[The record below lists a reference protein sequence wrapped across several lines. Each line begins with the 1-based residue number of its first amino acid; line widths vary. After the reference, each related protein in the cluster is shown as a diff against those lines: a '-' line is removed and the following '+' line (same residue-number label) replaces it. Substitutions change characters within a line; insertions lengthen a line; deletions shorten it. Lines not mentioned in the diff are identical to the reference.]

1 MPGHPGG
8 RPSPA
13 AVVAAPAV
21 APAAADAIVAPTV
34 TPVDPHLWGRID
46 ADGAVYLK
54 TASGER
60 KIADWQAGD
69 AEAGLAHFGRR
80 FDDFSTE
87 IALLEARLASGSGD
101 AKATKTQAAQL
112 KESIGTLSALGDLDA
127 AAQRLDA
134 VIADADAA
142 ISAASAARAEARA
155 RAIAAKEALCTEAE
169 TLATSTQ
176 WKQTGDRLKDIV
188 TEWRAIRG
196 IDRKTDD
203 ALWKQFSAA
212 RDAFGR
218 RRGQHF
224 AKLDAERD
232 TVKHAKEKLIARAEE
247 LSGSSDWKQTA
258 DAMRELMTEWKAAGR
273 AARDVEDALW
283 ARFRA
288 AQDAFFARRSEVFA
302 ERDAE
307 QVENQKQK
315 EAIIA
320 EAEAV
325 DVSDPKAAQNAIREL
340 QSRFDEIGHVP
351 RDSMR
356 RIDDRMRAAEQR
368 VRDAVDAEW
377 RRGSAESNPFLTALR
392 ERLAE
397 AEAKLERARQSGDA
411 ARIAKAEADVAQRR
425 ALIPE

>member
-1 MPGHPGG
+1 MHVM
-8 RPSPA
+8 SE
-13 AVVAAPAV
+13 
-21 APAAADAIVAPTV
+21 
-34 TPVDPHLWGRID
+34 WGRID
-46 ADGAVYLK
+46 ADGTVYVK
-54 TASGER
+54 TADGER
-60 KIADWQAGD
+60 EIGSWQAGD
-69 AEAGLAHFGRR
+69 AEAGLAFYTRR
-80 FDDFSTE
+80 YEDLATE
-87 IALLEARLASGSGD
+87 VTLLEQRLESGAGD
-101 AKATKTQAAQL
+101 PAATRTHAVALREQLPTVAA
-112 KESIGTLSALGDLDA
+112 IGDLA
-127 AAQRLDA
+127 ALQARLDA
-134 VIADADAA
+134 LLAAAETKAGERAAARQQARADAV
-142 ISAASAARAEARA
+142 
-155 RAIAAKEALCTEAE
+155 AAKEKLVAEAE
-169 TLATSTQ
+169 QIAESATS
-176 WKQTGDRLKDIV
+176 WKASGDRL
-188 TEWRAIRG
+188 RAIVDEWKQIKG

-247 LSGSSDWKQTA
+247 LAGSSDWKQTA

-307 QVENQKQK
+307 QVENQRKK

-325 DVSDPKAAQNAIREL
+325 DVSDPKAAQTAIREL

-351 RDSMR
+351 RDAIR

-377 RRGSAESNPFLTALR
+377 RRGSVESNPFLTALR